1 MFFYFLEWLNFQIR
15 KYSSKETLNRD
26 SNQKTML
33 LSIMYWQS
41 LFSPFLTKFLRS
53 LIEYSYLIAFVAII
67 PFFLIKIKYSVTAF
81 VSGASAMWLQFVCFW
96 GFQIYVGQIYR
107 WFGLITAI
115 FMLGLVLGSLYSK
128 YYQKNSALNKTFFN
142 SEFLYLLWILT
153 FIIVIEYKL
162 LNIYYLYLLSFG
174 VGTITGLEFAQLI
187 KIISIIKEGRNN
199 ARIFF

>member
-53 LIEYSYLIAFVAII
+53 LIEYSYLVAFVAII

-162 LNIYYLYLLSFG
+162 LNIYYLYYPD
-174 VGTITGLEFAQLI
+174 
-187 KIISIIKEGRNN
+187 
-199 ARIFF
+199 